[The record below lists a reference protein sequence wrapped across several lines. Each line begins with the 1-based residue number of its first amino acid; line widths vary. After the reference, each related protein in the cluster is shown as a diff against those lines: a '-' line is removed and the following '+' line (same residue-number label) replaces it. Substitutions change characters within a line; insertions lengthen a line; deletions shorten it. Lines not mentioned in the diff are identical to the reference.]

1 MILINRGDP
10 LKYLFI
16 LLLTVAQFVHAETRD
31 PETYF
36 FNQTLGDFSD
46 ELAQAREAGK
56 KGILIMFEQ
65 ADCPFCA
72 RMKATVLNQSE
83 VQNFYQKY
91 FSVFHVDI
99 DGDIEIHDMAGKPMS
114 EKDFAF
120 KVNRVRATPVFI
132 FYNLKGEP
140 VTRFTGP
147 TSGVAD
153 FMLLG
158 QYVVD
163 QKYYKE
169 SFTRYKLNTKK
180 MN

>member
-1 MILINRGDP
+1 MGAAA
-10 LKYLFI
+10 
-16 LLLTVAQFVHAETRD
+16 LLPVSRFAHAEVRD
-31 PETYF
+31 PESYF
-36 FNQTLGDFSD
+36 FNQTLGDFSE
-46 ELAQAREAGK
+46 ELAQAKEDSK

-65 ADCPFCA
+65 DECPFCA

-83 VQNFYQKY
+83 VQDFYQKY

-99 DGDIEIHDMAGKPMS
+99 EGDIEIHDMAGNPIK

-132 FYNLKGEP
+132 FYNLDGKP

-147 TSGVAD
+147 TSGVED

-163 QKYYKE
+163 DEYRKM
-169 SFTRYKLNTKK
+169 SFTRYKQNTKNK
-180 MN
+180 N

>member
-1 MILINRGDP
+1 
-10 LKYLFI
+10 LKYILI
-16 LLLTVAQFVHAETRD
+16 LLLAVTQFVHAETRD

-46 ELAQAREAGK
+46 ELAQAKAAGK

-65 ADCPFCA
+65 DDCPFCA

-83 VQNFYQKY
+83 VQNFYQKN
-91 FSVFHVDI
+91 FSIFHVDTE
-99 DGDIEIHDMAGKPMS
+99 GDIEIHDMAGKAMS

-132 FYNLKGEP
+132 FYNLEGKP
-140 VTRFTGP
+140 VVRYTGP
-147 TSGVAD
+147 TSGVGE

-158 QYVVD
+158 QYAVD
-163 QKYYKE
+163 KKYYEE
-169 SFTRYKLNTKK
+169 SFTRYKLNNKK
-180 MN
+180 